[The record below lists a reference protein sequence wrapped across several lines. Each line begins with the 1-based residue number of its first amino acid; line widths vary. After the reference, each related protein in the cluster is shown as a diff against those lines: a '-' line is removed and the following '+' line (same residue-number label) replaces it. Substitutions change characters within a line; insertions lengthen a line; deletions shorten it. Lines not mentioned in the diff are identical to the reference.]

1 MRKEVLFNITDDGRQ
16 LTFKVKQMPAT
27 KGERWVNRVV
37 ALLANSAT
45 GQISDF
51 EFSSLKAKF
60 SGPDKLQEIFK
71 VIGQLDYDK
80 VEPLYDELL
89 NCCEHVP
96 DPANTSFSVPCTAA
110 NIDTIIGEF
119 KNLYRLR
126 WEALKVNFDFF
137 QIGQNAQGQQVQ
149 PSITF
154 AKTTAMSGR

>member
-27 KGERWVNRVV
+27 KGERWVNRVIT
-37 ALLANSAT
+37 LLANSAT
-45 GQISDF
+45 GQVSDF
-51 EFSSLKAKF
+51 EFSKLKAKF
-60 SGPDKLQEIFK
+60 SGPDKFQEIFK

-96 DPANTSFSVPCTAA
+96 DPTNTSFSVPCTAA
-110 NIDTIIGEF
+110 NVDTVIGEF

-137 QIGQNAQGQQVQ
+137 QTGQTAQGQQGQ

-154 AKTTAMSGR
+154 AKTTATSGR

>member
-1 MRKEVLFNITDDGRQ
+1 MRKEALVNITDDGRQ

-45 GQISDF
+45 GQVSDF
-51 EFSSLKAKF
+51 EFSNLKAKF

-71 VIGQLDYDK
+71 VIGQLDYEK
-80 VEPLYDELL
+80 VEPLYNELL
-89 NCCEHVP
+89 ECCEHVP
-96 DPANTSFSVPCTAA
+96 DAANPGFAVSCTTA
-110 NIDTIIGEF
+110 NIDTVIGEF
-119 KNLYRLR
+119 KNLYLLR

-137 QIGQNAQGQQVQ
+137 QAGQSAQSQQVQ

-154 AKTTAMSGR
+154 AKTTATSGR

>member
-71 VIGQLDYDK
+71 VIVQLDYDK

-110 NIDTIIGEF
+110 NIDTVIGEF

-137 QIGQNAQGQQVQ
+137 QIGQSAQGQQAP

>member
-27 KGERWVNRVV
+27 KSERWVNRVV

-45 GQISDF
+45 GQVSDF

-110 NIDTIIGEF
+110 NIDAVIGEF

-137 QIGQNAQGQQVQ
+137 QSGQSAPSQQGQ

-154 AKTTAMSGR
+154 AKTTATSGR